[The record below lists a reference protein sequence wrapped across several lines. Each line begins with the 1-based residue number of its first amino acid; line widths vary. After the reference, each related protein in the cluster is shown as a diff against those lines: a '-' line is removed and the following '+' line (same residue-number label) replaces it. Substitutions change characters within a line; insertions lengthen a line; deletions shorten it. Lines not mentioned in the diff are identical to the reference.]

1 MLHQVTHSFELA
13 DGLATL
19 YRALTFAEIETN
31 TYLQVF
37 KLKNSM
43 PLTHLS
49 GDVLVAIEVKFHD
62 YLLDERLIWD
72 ASA

>member
-1 MLHQVTHSFELA
+1 
-13 DGLATL
+13 
-19 YRALTFAEIETN
+19 
-31 TYLQVF
+31 
-37 KLKNSM
+37 M

-62 YLLDERLIWD
+62 YLLDESLIWD